1 MKSLYRDRVERRYM
15 KKLLSFM
22 LIFTF
27 IVVMFSGC
35 TEEPKDVEINASN
48 STENT
53 QKQQSYNFDE
63 SDGYKLFKAEL
74 VSDSRLVLFYIN
86 IDKETCRFR
95 QYDLKSKSFTHE
107 SEEFSMNDFSL
118 ETIYFLSNN
127 FYILSENSCFVFDF
141 DCNLV
146 EQLPVPENVL
156 SNFEMAAYWLSD
168 DLKTIAYVKNPNL
181 QADYL
186 YIADSDGKN
195 EKQIRELKDDLVM
208 ITNMFFSEDYTYI
221 GLEGGAIPQGSDTS
235 VDCYGYINLK
245 NYETTVFQDDRTYAI
260 YKDDMM
266 LICDKMVEYGEPRRG
281 IVKTLDL
288 KTKERKEIATFYAD
302 ECEAINFASDTS
314 YMVGMHKEEE
324 THSFAFTIYKDGK
337 KVKEAEYVCPSENVY
352 TDICSIL
359 TELRMDMETKQIMVF
374 YYNSEQQRYDILT
387 IPFE

>member
-1 MKSLYRDRVERRYM
+1 
-15 KKLLSFM
+15 
-22 LIFTF
+22 
-27 IVVMFSGC
+27 MFSGC
-35 TEEPKDVEINASN
+35 TEKLNDTDVDTSYSA
-48 STENT
+48 ENT

-63 SDGYKLFKAEL
+63 AEGYKLFKAEL
-74 VSDSRLVLFYIN
+74 VPNSRLVLFFIN
-86 IDKETCRFR
+86 IDKETCRFC
-95 QYDLKSKSFTHE
+95 QYDLKSQSFTHK
-107 SEEFSMNDFSL
+107 SEEFSTKDFNL
-118 ETIYFLSNN
+118 DAIYFLSNN

-141 DCNLV
+141 ECNLV
-146 EQLPVPENVL
+146 EQLPIPENVL
-156 SNFEMAAYWLSD
+156 TNFNVAVYWLSD
-168 DLKTIAYVKNPNL
+168 DLKTIAYVKNTDL
-181 QADYL
+181 QANYL
-186 YIADSDGKN
+186 YMADSDGKN

-208 ITNMFFSEDYTYI
+208 ITNMFFPEDSSYI
-221 GLEGGAIPQGSDTS
+221 GLEGSTIPQGSDTS

-245 NYETTVFQDDRTYAI
+245 NYETTVFQDDRTHAI

-266 LICDKMVEYGEPRRG
+266 LICDKMVEYGAPRRG

-288 KTKERKEIATFYAD
+288 KTKERKKITTFYAD

-374 YYNSEQQRYDILT
+374 YYNSEQQRYNILFV
-387 IPFE
+387 PFE